1 MRVVAIAALLL
12 AAAPAFS
19 QAPNASPAGLWQ
31 TYDDDTHAPK
41 ALVRIDDHA
50 GRLSGRIIKLFPA
63 PGDDPDPR
71 CADCRGERHNQPVL
85 GMTILWDFRRD
96 GSSWVG
102 GEVLDPES
110 GDVYRATL
118 HLRDGG
124 ARLDVHGYIGIPLLG
139 RSQIWTRAAD

>member
-12 AAAPAFS
+12 ATAPAFA
-19 QAPNASPAGLWQ
+19 QDASPAGLWQ
-31 TYDDDTHAPK
+31 TFDDETHAPK
-41 ALVRIDDHA
+41 ALVEIVDRA
-50 GRLSGRIIKLFPA
+50 GLLSGRVVKLFPA
-63 PGDDPDPR
+63 PGEDPDPR
-71 CADCRGERHNQPVL
+71 CTDCRGERHNQPVL

-96 GSSWVG
+96 GSGWDG

-139 RSQIWTRAAD
+139 RSQVWTRTAD